1 MNAVEKPAVLVIEN
15 EHYMYGLRE
24 GYYPEEKK
32 AYEETMSLEVM
43 TRKQVDELWGKD
55 VLAKQSSAPIAQTY
69 VLNKVEGRYY
79 PTDSPSLSRDLAAS
93 RALAYKTMLKM
104 MGAIEIVLKKNSEEC
119 SATQRESEVEAS
131 GEYGVVGANSKYNS
145 KHEQS
150 AQEAF
155 SSSIEFKD
163 NVGRPRPVDDVRRW
177 VLEKGL
183 MEDSVVRSWMEE
195 YAIYG
200 GQMSG
205 TENYEVAYLTE
216 LDTASQIHAALQ
228 AKIPKAMV
236 CANLKYETKARSTYK
251 ITEVLRVR
259 FS

>member
-1 MNAVEKPAVLVIEN
+1 MNAVEKPEVLVIEN
-15 EHYMYGLRE
+15 EDYMYGLRE

-32 AYEETMSLEVM
+32 AYDEAMNLEVM
-43 TRKQVDELWGKD
+43 TLKQVVELWGKD
-55 VLAKQSSAPIAQTY
+55 VLAKQSSALRAQSY

-79 PTDSPSLSRDLAAS
+79 PTDSPSLSRDLATS

-104 MGAIEIVLKKNSEEC
+104 MGAIEIGLKKEQREC
-119 SATQRESEVEAS
+119 RTTQREFGVEAS
-131 GEYGVVGANSKYNS
+131 GEYGVVGANSKYDS
-145 KHEQS
+145 KREQS

-155 SSSIEFKD
+155 SSCIEFKD
-163 NVGRPRPVDDVRRW
+163 TLSRPRPVSEVKRW

-195 YAIYG
+195 YEMYG

-205 TENYEVAYLTE
+205 TENYEVTYLSE
-216 LDTASQIHAALQ
+216 LDTVSQIHAGLQ
-228 AKIPKAMV
+228 ARIPKAMV

-251 ITEVLRVR
+251 IMDVLRVR
-259 FS
+259 FT